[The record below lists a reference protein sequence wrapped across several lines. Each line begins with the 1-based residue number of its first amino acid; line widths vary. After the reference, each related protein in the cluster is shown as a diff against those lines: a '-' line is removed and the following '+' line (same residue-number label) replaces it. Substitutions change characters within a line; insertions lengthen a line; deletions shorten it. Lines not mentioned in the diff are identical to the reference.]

1 MKAVVIRAH
10 GGVETLLYEEIET
23 PEPGPGEVLVRIRA
37 SGINH
42 LDHDVR
48 EGASG
53 IPVTLPHVPGCE
65 GVGEIAALGPGV
77 EGPAPG
83 TRVAIDFAQ
92 GDPLS
97 EPWLSGL
104 DGVDFTHGRIGAGQW
119 GTHAEYCVSHA
130 LSVIPLPDALPFETA
145 AAGMIG

>member
-10 GGVETLLYEEIET
+10 GGVEALLYEEVET

-48 EGASG
+48 EGTSG

-65 GVGEIAALGPGV
+65 GVGEVAALGPGV
-77 EGPAPG
+77 DGPRRRHPRRHRLRARRTRSRSPG
-83 TRVAIDFAQ
+83 
-92 GDPLS
+92 
-97 EPWLSGL
+97 
-104 DGVDFTHGRIGAGQW
+104 
-119 GTHAEYCVSHA
+119 
-130 LSVIPLPDALPFETA
+130 
-145 AAGMIG
+145 